1 MQAGIL
7 QSGKIDVSCDLM
19 NINVF
24 EMPIDFGA
32 SRHGS
37 DMGPSAIRLAGIA
50 DKLTSLGHK
59 IVKYDSPMKISPQ
72 ELEEQGNPKAKYLVP
87 IVKACA
93 QLAAQVDESLKNG
106 QFPLILGG
114 DHSIV
119 LGSLA
124 GVAAHAKRENKRVG
138 VLYVDAHGD
147 FNTDETTPSGNI
159 HGECLAASAGLG
171 LSELTNLYFD
181 SQKVDPKNICFVGC
195 RDLDPGE
202 KRLMKESGVTV
213 FTMSDIERQGF
224 PAIVRQV
231 LVFFKTR
238 ADMVHVSFDMDCLDP
253 MFAPGTGIPL
263 PAGMTNREAL
273 LLMEEM
279 SKTGLVS
286 SAEIVEVNPI
296 LDVRNQTAILAVQL
310 AARLLGE
317 TLY

>member
-1 MQAGIL
+1 MNVHIL
-7 QSGKIDVSCDLM
+7 
-19 NINVF
+19 
-24 EMPIDFGA
+24 EMPLDFGA

-37 DMGPSAIRLAGIA
+37 DMGPSAIRLAGI
-50 DKLTSLGHK
+50 KERLESLGHK
-59 IVKYDSPMKISPQ
+59 TYEHSDIFRARPQ
-72 ELEEQGNPKAKYLVP
+72 EYEQMGNPKAKYLKP
-87 IVKACA
+87 IVNACTK
-93 QLAAQVDESLKNG
+93 LAAQVEKIASAGD
-106 QFPLILGG
+106 FPLILGG

-124 GVAAHAKRENKRVG
+124 GMGAVAKSNNKRLG

-147 FNTDETTPSGNI
+147 FNDTETSPSGNI
-159 HGECLAASAGLG
+159 HGECLAASAGIG
-171 LSELTNLYFD
+171 LKELTNLYYEG
-181 SQKVDPKNICFVGC
+181 QKVDPKNICFVGC

-202 KRLMKESGVTV
+202 KILMKKAGVTV

-224 PAIVRQV
+224 PAIIRQV
-231 LVFFKTR
+231 IVFFKTH
-238 ADMVHVSFDMDCLDP
+238 ADMVHVSFDMDVLDP

-263 PAGMTNREAL
+263 PGGLTNREAL

-279 SKTGLVS
+279 YSLGLVT

-296 LDVRNQTAILAVQL
+296 LDIRNQTAILAVTL